1 MMASDKAASCLSKAS
16 LPCAKCCH
24 ASGIS
29 GTPKT
34 NGSSEPCVDRAFDC
48 KSRVKKMKA
57 CLSHMSGLAP
67 RAGVMES

>member
-1 MMASDKAASCLSKAS
+1 MMARESAASSLLKVS
-16 LPCAKCCH
+16 LPCAKCFH

-48 KSRVKKMKA
+48 IACKEKEGLIP
-57 CLSHMSGLAP
+57 CLS
-67 RAGVMES
+67 